1 MSELKVTGLAVEYGG
16 ITAVHDVSITIPARS
31 IVTLLGA
38 NGAGKTS
45 TVRAIMGLVRCAG
58 VVALDDRTLSGCE
71 PFLRVR
77 AGLGYVPEGRL
88 VFAPL
93 TVAENLALG
102 GYRQPR
108 RAAARTLEEVYDLF
122 PVLRTRA
129 GQAAGSLSGGE
140 QQMLAIGRALMGQPR
155 FLLIDE
161 PSMGLAPALART
173 VFSQLRK
180 IADRGSGILIADQNA
195 QRALAVADSVLV
207 MRLGQIVATGTADS
221 FTNSEDL
228 ARLYLAEVDA

>member
-1 MSELKVTGLAVEYGG
+1 MSELKITGLAVEYGG
-16 ITAVHDVSITIPARS
+16 ISAVNDVTVTIPLGS
-31 IVTLLGA
+31 VVTLLGA

-45 TVRAIMGLVRCAG
+45 TVRAIMGLTRSSG
-58 VVALDDRTLSGCE
+58 SVALDNRSLVGTE
-71 PFLRVR
+71 PFRRVR

-93 TVAENLALG
+93 TVADNLAMG
-102 GYRQPR
+102 SYRQSR
-108 RAAARTLEEVYDLF
+108 RSAAKTLDEVYDLF

-140 QQMLAIGRALMGQPR
+140 QQMLAIGRAMMGRPQ

-161 PSMGLAPALART
+161 PSMGLAPALAQT

-180 IADRGSGILIADQNA
+180 IADRGAGILIADQNA

-207 MRLGQIVATGTADS
+207 IRLGQIVAQGTPES
-221 FTNSEDL
+221 FKNSEDL
-228 ARLYLAEVDA
+228 ARLYLAEVGS